1 MTTHKDTKHRN
12 LTWVALLVSTVTA
25 VGMAAMHH
33 QPVVPDEE
41 WDAQLDRPADA
52 VVTLVADG
60 LPDIQSRDTATF
72 VFGLDETHG
81 LFGGD
86 QTFGSMDKLGVHV
99 DVQSSVP
106 EIFQEAANIG
116 SDKVAR
122 EQFLG
127 DEGVQLSDPNRRWL
141 VKIWDIADVDDEER
155 FVVRASVGADS
166 GTTNHG
172 ISWNEDE
179 TAILYELWKR
189 NADAAPTLVRRSTKW
204 DFPESVNLIPVGV
217 CPVATLPLLF
227 QGSVE
232 FKLLFSKVISCIR
245 HA

>member
-1 MTTHKDTKHRN
+1 MTTHRDMKHGN
-12 LTWVALLVSTVTA
+12 LTWVALLALSVTA

-33 QPVVPDEE
+33 QPLVPEEEE

-60 LPDIQSRDTATF
+60 IPDIQSQDTATF

-81 LFGGD
+81 IFGGD

-106 EIFQEAANIG
+106 AIFQEAANIG

-141 VKIWDIADVDDEER
+141 VKIWDIADVDNEER

-189 NADAAPTLVRRSTKW
+189 NADAAPTLVRRSTEW
-204 DFPESVNLIPVGV
+204 DVPESVN
-217 CPVATLPLLF
+217 
-227 QGSVE
+227 E
-232 FKLLFSKVISCIR
+232 
-245 HA
+245 